1 LAGRQITP
9 GAANA
14 PRAFVPR
21 FGDGP
26 QGFRQNAQQTRRTG
40 AIMLV
45 SAVVRNIFSLLR
57 QRSSPLKQ
65 RNAVIGNSQL
75 AILTITQKR

>member
-1 LAGRQITP
+1 
-9 GAANA
+9 
-14 PRAFVPR
+14 
-21 FGDGP
+21 
-26 QGFRQNAQQTRRTG
+26 
-40 AIMLV
+40 MLV